1 MSHKKSNSKNIVFAA
16 VLLVLFGLFLGGLM
30 LWEHGGQGT
39 APVVSQPAQTMP
51 STQTVPTT
59 APTVPTTVPTEQTR
73 PTQESRRLNFLLVG
87 RDAHGEG
94 ENGRSDSMILC
105 SVDTGSKTVTMI
117 SFLRDIYLPIP
128 GRGSSRLNSAYS
140 WGGAELLMQTLEENF
155 GVAVDVT
162 LEIDFDGFETL
173 IDLLGGVDIELTA
186 QEASHMNS
194 GHGWSLTEGVNHLTG
209 EQALSYSRIRKLDS
223 DFGRTERQRN
233 VLTALM
239 QKYRSASLQ
248 EMLNVADAF
257 LDQSTSNRT
266 DNELLGYALEL
277 YPTLAEASLVTQQIP
292 ADDTWNYV
300 TIHGMSVISVDF
312 DENRQILAEL
322 LYSGN
327 EETEAP

>member
-1 MSHKKSNSKNIVFAA
+1 MSRKKSNSKNFVFAA
-16 VLLVLFGLFLGGLM
+16 VLLALFGLFLGGLM
-30 LWEHGGQGT
+30 LWEHGDREPE
-39 APVVSQPAQTMP
+39 PVVTQPTQTMP
-51 STQTVPTT
+51 SVQTIPTT
-59 APTVPTTVPTEQTR
+59 APAAPTTVPTEE
-73 PTQESRRLNFLLVG
+73 TQPVIENRRLNFLLVG

-117 SFLRDIYLPIP
+117 SFLRDMYLPIP
-128 GRGSSRLNSAYS
+128 GHGTSRLNAAYS
-140 WGGAELLMQTLEENF
+140 WGGAELLIETLEENF
-155 GVAVDVT
+155 GVTVDVT

-173 IDLLGGVDIELTA
+173 IDLLNGVDIDLTA
-186 QEASHMNS
+186 EEAGHMNS
-194 GHGWSLTEGVNHLTG
+194 GHGWSLSEGTNHLNG
-209 EQALSYSRIRKLDS
+209 EQALAYSRIRKLDS

-277 YPTLAEASLVTQQIP
+277 YPTLAEASLVSHQVP
-292 ADDTWNYV
+292 AEGTWNYV
-300 TIHGMSVISVDF
+300 TIRGMSVISVDLE
-312 DENRQILAEL
+312 ENSLLLKEL
-322 LYSGN
+322 LEPADAG
-327 EETEAP
+327 